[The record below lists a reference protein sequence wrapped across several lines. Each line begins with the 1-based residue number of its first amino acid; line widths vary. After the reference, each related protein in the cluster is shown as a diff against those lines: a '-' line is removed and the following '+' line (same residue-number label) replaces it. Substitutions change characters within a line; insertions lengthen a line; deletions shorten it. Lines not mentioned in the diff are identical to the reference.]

1 MPCGPASTPFPCEQ
15 LQEAL
20 MTIRRSTA
28 LAIVAAGSLAL
39 TACSAGSLGSS
50 SGGSSGS
57 VTLSFLVDN
66 GDQTL
71 QTAQQLPQDFTPK
84 KPGLTLKAENRP
96 AVSRGRNN

>member
-1 MPCGPASTPFPCEQ
+1 
-15 LQEAL
+15 

-28 LAIVAAGSLAL
+28 LALVAAGSLAL

-66 GDQTL
+66 GDQTVK
-71 QTAQQLPQDFTPK
+71 TAEQLAKDFTAK
-84 KPGLTLKAENRP
+84 NPGITIKVETHP
-96 AVSRGRNN
+96 AGSEGDNIVKTRLSTGDMSDVF